1 MSEGWTVLKR
11 AENELLT
18 QVGPGTAMGVV
29 MRRYWIPV
37 LLREEVPDPDGDP
50 VRVADG
56 FRRIDTTGHTILPGL
71 VDAHAHIAAVMC
83 GAELQTPSSP
93 ATSRTCS
100 WSAAIR
106 SAASRPPV
114 RSRWSSN
121 QAGSSTRK
129 NPSLPP
135 PGF

>member
-1 MSEGWTVLKR
+1 MSEGCTVLKQ

-18 QVGPGTAMGVV
+18 QVGPGTAMGAV

-71 VDAHAHIAAVMC
+71 VDATRPAC
-83 GAELQTPSSP
+83 RWPRTR
-93 ATSRTCS
+93 ATS
-100 WSAAIR
+100 
-106 SAASRPPV
+106 
-114 RSRWSSN
+114 
-121 QAGSSTRK
+121 
-129 NPSLPP
+129 
-135 PGF
+135 